1 MAAYKHRDLSTIQF
15 LGERVDF
22 IAANERLADRIDS
35 LSDERHVLDAMVA
48 AARPDD
54 VVWDVGACLGV
65 HTLVAATHVPEGEVV
80 AFEPMPTNRGAL
92 VDNATVNRLDN
103 VTVRRDALA
112 DTDGTAD
119 FAIRESMAAGYG
131 RHSLAVGDYEALRTI
146 EVPTRRGTGLV
157 VAGDAPLPNVV
168 KIDVEGAGPLVL
180 EGMCDVLARD
190 ACRHVFLETHEPN
203 PVQPSHEDVGYTE
216 ADIRDL
222 LESLGF
228 TVETLARDY
237 HLHAVKQPPS
247 DRQPATLD
255 VTVAVGDIAEQAT
268 DAVVS
273 SAGTSLHMGTGVAGA
288 LRAAGEGLDRLALAH
303 SPAELGSAVVTDAPG
318 LAADHVVHAVGT
330 PHYGRGTATP
340 ASVSEAVRA
349 ALSAADERGAT
360 SVALPAVG
368 CGLGGLPLST
378 GAARILDEL
387 RRFEGDSLER
397 ARVVAY
403 TDAEYE
409 AIARFA

>member
-1 MAAYKHRDLSTIQF
+1 MAAYKHRDLSSVQF
-15 LGERVDF
+15 LGERVEF

-35 LSDERHVLDAMVA
+35 LSRERHVLDAIVT

-54 VVWDVGACLGV
+54 IVWDVGACLGI
-65 HTLVAATHVPEGEVV
+65 HTFVAATHVPDGEVV

-92 VDNATVNRLDN
+92 VDNMTVNRLDN
-103 VTVRRDALA
+103 VTVQRAALA
-112 DTDGTAD
+112 DEDGTET
-119 FAIRESMAAGYG
+119 FAIRESMEAGYG
-131 RHSLAVGDYEALRTI
+131 RHSLDVGSYEALRRI

-157 VAGDAPLPNVV
+157 VGDEAPVPNIV

-180 EGMCDVLARD
+180 EGMRDILARD

-203 PVQPSHEDVGYTE
+203 AVQPSHEDFGYTE
-216 ADIRDL
+216 TDIREL

-237 HLHAVKQPPS
+237 HLHAVKQPPE
-247 DRQPATLD
+247 DRPAATLD
-255 VTVAVGDIAEQAT
+255 IGVTVGDIAAQST

-288 LRAAGEGLDRLALAH
+288 LRAAGDGLDGLALAH
-303 SPAELGSAVVTDAPG
+303 SPAKLGSAVVTDAPG
-318 LAADHVVHAVGT
+318 LDADHVVHAVGT
-330 PHYGRGTATP
+330 PHYGDGTATP

-349 ALSAADERGAT
+349 ALSAADERGCR
-360 SVALPAVG
+360 SIALPAVG

-378 GAARILDEL
+378 GAARMFAEL
-387 RRFEGDSLER
+387 RGFEGDALER
-397 ARVVAY
+397 ALVVAY
-403 TDAEYE
+403 TESEHE
-409 AIARFA
+409 AVTRFA